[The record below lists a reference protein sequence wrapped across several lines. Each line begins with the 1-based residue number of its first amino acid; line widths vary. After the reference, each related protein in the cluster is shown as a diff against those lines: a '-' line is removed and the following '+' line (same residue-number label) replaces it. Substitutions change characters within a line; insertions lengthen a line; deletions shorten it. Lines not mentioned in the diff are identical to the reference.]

1 MPPQPPS
8 QETHLSKEQ
17 RLFEIIGKK
26 EFEMPPSRRARIYG
40 MPESEAVRFTSMS
53 TLDFAIMLEQSISDE
68 GGRVVGFRKTRY
80 DLYEQYEYLTE
91 SLQWE
96 YVALAREETDPF
108 EDVPVFPLRVRAA
121 TGQVQQ

>member
-1 MPPQPPS
+1 MQPQPPS
-8 QETHLSKEQ
+8 QETHLSKEH
-17 RLFEIIGKK
+17 RLLDIVSKK
-26 EFEMPPSRRARIYG
+26 RFVMPSSRRARIYA
-40 MPESEAVRFTSMS
+40 MPKSEAVRFTAMS
-53 TLDFAIMLEQSISDE
+53 TIDFAIVVEQSIADE
-68 GGRVVGFRKTRY
+68 KGRVVGYRINPDTGM
-80 DLYEQYEYLTE
+80 YEYLTE